1 MSPTFS
7 SLSIR
12 NYRIYF
18 SGSFVSNVGTW
29 MGRVAQDWLVLTVL
43 TDHSATAL
51 GLVTGLQFLPFL
63 LLAPFTGVIADR
75 FPKRRI
81 LFLSQGA
88 LALSALTL
96 AVLTLTGVVELW
108 QVYAVAL
115 FQGIATSVDNPA
127 RQSFVSEIVPRHQL
141 SNAVGLNSASFNA
154 GRLVGP
160 GVAGLVI
167 AWLGTGTALLLN
179 GLSFFFVIASLAS
192 MHTDELTPAP
202 RTRGKGQVREG
213 FAYVRSRPDIMVIMG
228 LVFVLG
234 TFGMNFQLTMAL
246 MATKVFHKG
255 ATEYGLLGSIMAIGS
270 LAAALLS
277 ARRREPRLAVVLL
290 ALAGFTVASLLAALA
305 PTYDLFALA
314 LIPVGLASLTALTT
328 ANSTVQLS
336 VEPQMRGRVMSLYM
350 AILMGGTPIGAPLI
364 GWLGDHA
371 GPRWTIGIGTV
382 MVGLSLLAV
391 VVLHARGGPAGRL
404 QLTRGTLRLPR
415 LSLVPTMV
423 PQPEQVFADVTPS
436 GTASPTPRR
445 GGSDS
450 IRT

>member
-81 LFLSQGA
+81 LFVSQGA
-88 LALSALTL
+88 LAVSALTL
-96 AVLTLTGVVELW
+96 AVLTLSGVVQLW

-127 RQSFVSEIVPRHQL
+127 RQSFVSEIVPRQQL

-179 GLSFFFVIASLAS
+179 GLSFFFVIASLAAL
-192 MHTDELTPAP
+192 HTDELTPSP
-202 RTRGKGQVREG
+202 RLRGKGQVREG
-213 FAYVRSRPDIMVIMG
+213 FAYVRSRPDLMVIMG

-246 MATKVFHKG
+246 MATQVFHQG
-255 ATEYGLLGSIMAIGS
+255 ATQYGLLGSIMAIGS

-277 ARRREPRLAVVLL
+277 ARRREPRLAVVLV
-290 ALAGFTVASLLAALA
+290 ALGGFTVASLLAALA

-314 LIPVGLASLTALTT
+314 LVPVGLASLTALTT

-391 VVLHARGGPAGRL
+391 LALHARGGPAGRL
-404 QLTRGTLRLPR
+404 RVTRTPRRLPR
-415 LSLVPTMV
+415 LALVPVTV
-423 PQPEQVFADVTPS
+423 PEPEPV
-436 GTASPTPRR
+436 R
-445 GGSDS
+445 
-450 IRT
+450 